1 MLTYCKMILEKMTIS
16 TKLFQKELM
25 KARRMLSPNEEFEL
39 EVWVMK
45 NYSDL
50 IDKNNLRYIKA

>member
-1 MLTYCKMILEKMTIS
+1 MILEKMTIS